1 MTGDKKR
8 PMALALVSGG
18 LDSSLAVRLL
28 LEQGVP
34 VTALHFVSVFSGG
47 RTADGRLRAR
57 AVADELGVPLVV
69 RDSTPAMLEFVPKP
83 RFGWGKHL
91 NPCMDCHSFQIST
104 AMGMLE
110 ETGASFVATGEV
122 LGQRPMSQNRESLGR
137 VSKASA
143 PNGLLLRPLS
153 ALALEPT
160 IPEEKGWVDRSRL
173 LGISGRSRS
182 EQNALAQKWGLEEHG
197 APAGGCL
204 LTDPQ
209 FAWKLQDLLSWEHS
223 DGEPLDANDVHLL
236 KIGRHFRLDSGPRV
250 VVGRNEAENAKVLS
264 LARPG
269 DWVFVAA
276 AGSSPETLLRS
287 AGDAS
292 EEDTVAAA
300 RLTARFSKHRALDEV
315 DVIAR
320 PVRAEGGAGVWLASA
335 AEERRLAVAP
345 ADEGSV
351 KSRVIR
357 RPGC

>member
-1 MTGDKKR
+1 MTGDANR
-8 PMALALVSGG
+8 PKALALVSGG
-18 LDSSLAVRLL
+18 LDSSLAVRVL

-47 RTADGRLRAR
+47 QTADGRLRAR

-69 RDSTPAMLEFVPKP
+69 RDATPAMLEFVPKP

-91 NPCMDCHSFQIST
+91 NPCLDCHSFQIAV
-104 AMGMLE
+104 AMQMLE

-153 ALALEPT
+153 ALALDPT

-182 EQNALAQKWGLEEHG
+182 EQNALAEKWGLKEHG

-209 FAWKLQDLLSWEHS
+209 FAWKLQDLLNWEYS
-223 DGEPLDANDVHLL
+223 DGDPLDAGDVHLL
-236 KIGRHFRLDSGPRV
+236 KIGRHFRLDSGSRV
-250 VVGRNEAENAKVLS
+250 VVGRNEGENAKVLS

-292 EEDTVAAA
+292 AEDTVAAA
-300 RLTARFSKHRALDEV
+300 RLTARFSKHRGLDKVEI
-315 DVIAR
+315 IAR
-320 PVRAEGGAGVWLASA
+320 PVRAAGEEGVWRASA
-335 AEERRLAVAP
+335 SEERRLAVAP
-345 ADEGSV
+345 ADEELV
-351 KSRVIR
+351 RSRAIR
-357 RPGC
+357 RSGT